1 MLAPLMRVLVW
12 GAMILT
18 ITLNPSVDRA
28 IYLEKL
34 MLHDT
39 NRVVRTATDA
49 GGKGINLSRVADEL
63 GAKTVATGFL
73 GGGPGAYVRSVL
85 DRERVRHEFVDIEG
99 DTRINVSVE
108 DESREPPTTFNERGP
123 EISAAE
129 WEELIEKCRALARP
143 NDWACLGGSIPPGL
157 AKDAYRTLGA
167 MMKELGCR
175 FLLDA
180 DGEAL
185 RLGLEAKPDLI
196 KPNSKE
202 AERLLGM
209 EVKTQAQA
217 LEAARKLRD
226 QTGAEVILSQGADG
240 AVLCCAEG
248 AFRGETP
255 DVEAKSTIGS
265 GDSMLGGYLWALES
279 GLSRAEA
286 LTWGLAAGAA
296 TATTDG
302 SEIARQPV
310 IELLLPRARVQ
321 KV

>member
-1 MLAPLMRVLVW
+1 
-12 GAMILT
+12 MILT

-34 MLHDT
+34 LLHDT
-39 NRVVRTATDA
+39 NRVLRTATDA

-63 GAKTVATGFL
+63 GARTLATGFL

-85 DRERVRHEFVDIEG
+85 DRERVRHDFIDIEG
-99 DTRINVSVE
+99 DTRINFSVE
-108 DESREPPTTFNERGP
+108 DESSEPPTTFNERGP
-123 EISAAE
+123 VILASE
-129 WEELIEKCRALARP
+129 WEKLVEKCRGLAQP

-157 AKDAYRTLGA
+157 GKDAHRTLGA

-175 FLLDA
+175 LLLDA

-202 AERLLGM
+202 AERLLGV
-209 EVKTQAQA
+209 EVRTPEQA
-217 LEAARKLRD
+217 LRAAQQLRE
-226 QTGAEVILSQGADG
+226 QTGAEVLLSQGADG
-240 AVLCCAEG
+240 AVLVCAEG
-248 AFRGETP
+248 LFVGRTP
-255 DVEAKSTIGS
+255 TVEAKSTIGS

-286 LTWGLAAGAA
+286 LSWGLAAGAA

-310 IELLLPRARVQ
+310 IDRLLPRA
-321 KV
+321 KVERA